1 MQIEHPIERGIAAAD
16 DDDAPVP
23 ELLDLAHGVEDASA
37 LVGADVGNRRFLR
50 LERAAAGRDDDHL
63 RLERGPGVRAN
74 SKFGA
79 FGCSQN
85 LQRFHHLAEVKS
97 WMERLDLQHEVVD
110 QPLCGHHREAGN
122 VVDRLLRIEFG
133 ALAADLGQNVDQMRL
148 DVEQSELEDREQPR
162 RPGADDR
169 DVGGNS
175 LAHFGH
181 PCLAGVVTTR
191 PSSAGV
197 TLI

>member
-1 MQIEHPIERGIAAAD
+1 MSGIGGFFGWNEPPPAAMMTTFASS
-16 DDDAPVP
+16 AVP
-23 ELLDLAHGVEDASA
+23 AS
-37 LVGADVGNRRFLR
+37 
-50 LERAAAGRDDDHL
+50 
-63 RLERGPGVRAN
+63 VRIR
-74 SKFGA
+74 KFGA

-85 LQRFHHLAEVKS
+85 LQRFHHLAEVKG

-110 QPLCGHHREAGN
+110 QPLRGHHREAGN